1 MGVKR
6 FIVLAGLAAL
16 AAGLRAESITGTITI
31 KRHLTHRSVTP
42 AVPVYQRG
50 ATVKLGKDS
59 EQDPIRYELSH
70 VVIYLEAPERPAED
84 ATSVPPVQVAQLD
97 RRFSPDLV
105 VVPAGSSVSFPNMD
119 PIFHNVFSLSKS
131 KSFDLGSYDKGDT
144 RVVTFPKPGIVD
156 VYCHLHPNMHS
167 TVVVTPSR
175 WYAQPSPSGEYALP
189 NLPPGRYTIVAWH
202 KSAGFFRKTVQI
214 DAGHNAAADFFI
226 PLEEE
231 PERASV
237 K

>member
-70 VVIYLEAPERPAED
+70 VVIYLEASEHVFCE
-84 ATSVPPVQVAQLD
+84 VWYM
-97 RRFSPDLV
+97 RFLNLV
-105 VVPAGSSVSFPNMD
+105 NRF
-119 PIFHNVFSLSKS
+119 LQ
-131 KSFDLGSYDKGDT
+131 
-144 RVVTFPKPGIVD
+144 VVTFCIK
-156 VYCHLHPNMHS
+156 
-167 TVVVTPSR
+167 
-175 WYAQPSPSGEYALP
+175 
-189 NLPPGRYTIVAWH
+189 
-202 KSAGFFRKTVQI
+202 
-214 DAGHNAAADFFI
+214 HNAIDVDS
-226 PLEEE
+226 
-231 PERASV
+231 ERARFITTY
-237 K
+237 